1 MPLYIRHTANTKQ
14 VPLLYYSAGPSVG
27 LMTGH

>member
-14 VPLLYYSAGPSVG
+14 VPVLYYSAGTSVE